1 MKLLLENFRNFLLLE
16 AAFSPEDLPEGVYVK
31 LSQDTISSGDMI
43 VAELADEDGRA
54 FDEGEQI
61 YGYVSAV
68 KPKKA
73 MHGPCLD
80 AYIIGQTYAQSGW
93 GPMMYDLAM
102 ELAGAN
108 GLTPDRESL
117 SKEAYSVWD
126 YYLKSRSD
134 VEAKQLDDLKNTIT
148 GDEEDNCN
156 PKSAGDHSKLVKY
169 APIKPLR
176 KKGLTASPVMKAYVK
191 KDKATLAALEK
202 LGKIKR

>member
-1 MKLLLENFRNFLLLE
+1 MKLLLENFKKFLLLE
-16 AAFSPEDLPEGVYVK
+16 AAFSPEDLPEGVFVK
-31 LSQDTISSGDMI
+31 IEQGGIDSGDLI
-43 VAELADEDGRA
+43 KVVLVDEDGVE
-54 FDEGEQI
+54 FDEGEQF
-61 YGYVSAV
+61 YGYVSAI

-102 ELAGAN
+102 ELAGAD
-108 GLTPDRESL
+108 GLTPDRENL

-169 APIKPLR
+169 GRLKIMR
-176 KKGLTASPVMKAYVK
+176 KKGLMASPVMKAYVK
-191 KDKATLAALEK
+191 KNKSALKALEE